1 MADSYGHRLV
11 LNKGSYLKAYDSLMS
26 QSAAV
31 MVLDEIPSE
40 EDIDELVCA
49 HLETLDEDDNIEVS
63 VDIVKKAPEWM
74 DIGEQDQVNAHMRD
88 GGVCVLVL
96 YITILEDGYTE
107 EDD

>member
-1 MADSYGHRLV
+1 M
-11 LNKGSYLKAYDSLMS
+11 KAYDSVMS

-40 EDIDELVCA
+40 EDIDEIISA
-49 HLETLDEDDNIEVS
+49 QLDDFDEEESISVS
-63 VDIVKKAPEWM
+63 VDVSDKAPDWM

-96 YITILEDGYTE
+96 YITILEDDSA
-107 EDD
+107 EDDD